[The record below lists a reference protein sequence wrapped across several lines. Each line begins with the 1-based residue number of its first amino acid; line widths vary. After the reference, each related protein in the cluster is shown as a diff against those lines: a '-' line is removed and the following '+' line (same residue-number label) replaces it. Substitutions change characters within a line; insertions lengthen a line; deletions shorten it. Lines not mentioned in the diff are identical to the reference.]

1 MLKELKPAK
10 NARVEMRIPQSLKEV
25 WQYAA
30 AMRGNSLA
38 EYIIGTVSDRAAHDV
53 EQQHVVHLTVRD
65 QMALLDALE
74 APECEPNERTKKATA
89 DYRKAIE
96 DGNLVVRH

>member
-1 MLKELKPAK
+1 VLKQADIVK

-38 EYIIGTVSDRAAHDV
+38 EYIIGTVSDRAAQDV
-53 EQQHVVHLTVRD
+53 EQQHIVHLTVRD

-74 APECEPNERTKKATA
+74 APEHEPNERTKKAMT

-96 DGNLVVRH
+96 DGSLVVRH

>member
-1 MLKELKPAK
+1 MPKQVETVK
-10 NARVEMRIPQSLKEV
+10 NARVEMRIPRSLKEV

-38 EYIIGTVSDRAAHDV
+38 EYIIGAVSDRAAQDV

-65 QMALLDALE
+65 QMALLDA
-74 APECEPNERTKKATA
+74 PEREPGERAKKAMA

-96 DGNLVVRH
+96 DGSLVVRH